1 MSDKDLINK
10 GDLEE
15 IKAWLSAS
23 QGQMPE
29 SISNNLK
36 KMLRIYAEL
45 AKGSAKAKQVL
56 LLLRQAMGILPK
68 SEKGS
73 SEIDTSKLTPEQQ
86 AELADLKKKR
96 DQSAFEK
103 SDYQK
108 KIKNLLPPSKN
119 FKQLELL
126 PAEELI
132 FSTPTSAREDESLK
146 EPVERQVEFGKEKGL
161 HSTYESVKRVD
172 LNILV
177 TETTHNVE
185 TVTDFTTGK
194 SVRAPMDHVGPEGF
208 QMTWRAFANL
218 VKLHVGFAIPINRLA
233 MLIGQREF
241 TSGKICRI
249 LRYVALQF
257 LPIYLCLLEGLS
269 DVDILSGDDTKT
281 KVIELDEPKSEDAI
295 AAKIDAVLGFAAQ
308 RVDGKG
314 DKKGLNVS
322 LLIGRTV
329 KSEPRSTIRFFRTH
343 LGSVGNLLTKV
354 LECRSPKSGP
364 LIFQGDMSTSNLPDE
379 ALRKIFPLTIAGCGA
394 HARRPFWRYREE
406 DQGLCYWMLK
416 AFLTLSYIEKLIDS
430 HGRTEATVLRY
441 RERYAKKVWEI
452 IRRRCLAATTG
463 QSTGQ
468 FTYRKGTAPN
478 LWPPETELYKAA
490 RYVLRNFEELTVY
503 ITNPRL
509 NYTNNGVERAL
520 RIEKCMLSGSKF
532 RKTRNGRAVL
542 DILRTI
548 NATCTAAKVE
558 IADYMRFVYKNR
570 GQVQDNPERFTP
582 YAFALHLQSQAKSP
596 A

>member
-10 GDLEE
+10 SDLEE
-15 IKAWLSAS
+15 IKSWLSAS
-23 QGQMPE
+23 QGQLPE
-29 SISNNLK
+29 SVGKNLEK
-36 KMLRIYAEL
+36 LLRVYAEL

-56 LLLRQAMGILPK
+56 LMLRQAMGILPK

-73 SEIDTSKLTPEQQ
+73 SEIDTSKLTLEQRE
-86 AELADLKKKR
+86 ELADLRKRLDQSGFEKR
-96 DQSAFEK
+96 D
-103 SDYQK
+103 YQR
-108 KIKNLLPPSKN
+108 KIKSLLAPPKN

-126 PAEELI
+126 TAEELI
-132 FSTPTSAREDESLK
+132 FATPASAREDERLN

-185 TVTDFTTGK
+185 TVTEFTTGK

-233 MLIGQREF
+233 MLIGQPEF

-257 LPIYLCLLEGLS
+257 LPIYLCLLEDLS

-281 KVIELDEPKSEDAI
+281 KVLELDEPESDGI
-295 AAKIDAVLGFAAQ
+295 AAKIDEVLGFAAQ
-308 RVDGKG
+308 RIDGKG
-314 DKKGLNVS
+314 DKKSLNVS

-329 KSEPRSTIRFFRTH
+329 KSDPRSTIRFFRTH
-343 LGSVGNLLTKV
+343 LGSVGNLLTKT

-379 ALRKIFPLTIAGCGA
+379 ALRKMFSLTIAGCGA

-406 DQGLCYWMLK
+406 DIGLCYWMLK
-416 AFLTLSYIEKLIDS
+416 AFWTLSYIEKLIDS
-430 HGRTEATVLRY
+430 KSRTEATVLRY

-452 IRRRCLAATTG
+452 MRRRCVAVTTG
-463 QSTGQ
+463 QSPGR

-490 RYVLRNFEELTVY
+490 KYVLRNFEELTVY
-503 ITNPRL
+503 LSNPRL

-532 RKTRNGRAVL
+532 RKTRSGRAVL

-570 GQVQDNPERFTP
+570 KQIQDNPERFTP
-582 YAFALHLQSQAKSP
+582 YAFALHLQSQTKLP